1 MSEIKKTEFG
11 YTLPKERWVE
21 AAENVQE
28 MGNQIA
34 AILLKRNADGMGK
47 QDAEEWLAD
56 VLLAYTA
63 LRYVAEFAT
72 DKCRMVTLPSKRRGG
87 KEREK

>member
-1 MSEIKKTEFG
+1 M
-11 YTLPKERWVE
+11 E
-21 AAENVQE
+21 AAENVLE

-34 AILLKRNADGMGK
+34 ALLLKRNADGMGK
-47 QDAEEWLAD
+47 QDAEEWMAD

-72 DKCRMVTLPSKRRGG
+72 DKCRMMPLPEAPEVRG
-87 KEREK
+87 E

>member
-1 MSEIKKTEFG
+1 MGNTKVDFG

-21 AAENVQE
+21 AAENVLE

-34 AILLKRNADGMGK
+34 ALLLRRNADGMGK
-47 QDAEEWLAD
+47 QDAEEWTAD

-72 DKCRMVTLPSKRRGG
+72 DKCRMMPLPNGNRRADNG
-87 KEREK
+87 